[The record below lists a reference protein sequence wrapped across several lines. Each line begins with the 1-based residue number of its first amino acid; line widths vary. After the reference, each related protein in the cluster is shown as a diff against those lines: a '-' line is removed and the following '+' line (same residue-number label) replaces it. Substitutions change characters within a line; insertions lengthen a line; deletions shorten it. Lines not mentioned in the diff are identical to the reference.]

1 MKNII
6 IIGSSSDI
14 SISFQALLDLKKISF
29 FTISRSESNKYNHLT
44 VQNYI
49 NDTEKII
56 SFVNNIKN
64 PTIIFFNGYL
74 AENRDLYE
82 PSLDEIA
89 LTDYVNFQVPFV
101 LTKSLSI
108 NSSVDKFIYISSI
121 ASVKPRRKNFIYGM
135 SKNKLEQSLKFL
147 NLKSYL
153 IIRFGKVDTKMS
165 INHTNAP
172 FSISSKQAA
181 TTIFN
186 KLDKKGYAYGNLGV
200 HLSRFLLAILPQ
212 KVINKF

>member
-29 FTISRSESNKYNHLT
+29 FPISRSESNKYNHLT

-89 LTDYVNFQVPFV
+89 LTDYVNF
-101 LTKSLSI
+101 
-108 NSSVDKFIYISSI
+108 
-121 ASVKPRRKNFIYGM
+121 
-135 SKNKLEQSLKFL
+135 QSLKFL